1 MVAILLDSSNTSL
14 TVGFA
19 SERGLIDYTSYEAWQ
34 VQSEFMVP
42 EIDKLMSKLN
52 LSRSDINKIVVSI
65 GPGSYT
71 GVRIALTIAK
81 VMALALNIPICPV
94 SSLQV
99 LGNSKKPSICLINAR
114 SNRSYFGVYDGET
127 CIVKDCV
134 LTNDEVKKYIA
145 EHPEY
150 CVCGDARYLGF
161 GNVDNNIA
169 LQMSNLLSSLAP
181 CENNLGLKP
190 IYLKD

>member
-19 SERGLIDYTSYEAWQ
+19 SENGLLDFTSYEAWQ

-42 EIDKLMSKLN
+42 EIDKLLKKLN
-52 LSRSDINKIVVSI
+52 LNRNDINKIVVSI

-81 VMALALNIPICPV
+81 VMALALDVPIYPV

-99 LGNSKKPSICLINAR
+99 LQNNEKPSICLINAR
-114 SNRSYFGVYDGET
+114 SNRSYFGVYEGPKV
-127 CIVKDCV
+127 IIKDCIM
-134 LTNDEVKKYIA
+134 TNDEVKKYI
-145 EHPEY
+145 EDHSNY
-150 CVCGDARYLGF
+150 SICGDARYLGF
-161 GNVDNNIA
+161 DNVDNNSA
-169 LQMSNLLSSLAP
+169 LQMSNLLASLSP
-181 CENNLGLKP
+181 CENNLSLKP
-190 IYLKD
+190 VYLKD